1 MKSFRI
7 AGLFIISLLIAF
19 PACAKDQL
27 KQGDNE
33 KMLFEGNAAYVDKS
47 KEDVRKELAK
57 GQKPYAI
64 VVACSDSRVSPEIIF
79 NESLGKIFVIRT
91 AGNVVDP
98 ITIGSIEYA
107 VEHLKTPFL
116 VVLGH
121 QSCGA
126 VKAAIES
133 SGHAEGNIGEII
145 KKIAPAVKSAKSAAK
160 AGDNV
165 EYLSIK
171 QNVKNVIEN
180 ITSKSKIISEEKK
193 HGKVTII
200 GAYYSIE
207 TGKVEKID

>member
-7 AGLFIISLLIAF
+7 TGLFIISLIIALTS
-19 PACAKDQL
+19 CATNQVTQKSQE
-27 KQGDNE
+27 Q
-33 KMLFEGNAAYVDKS
+33 MLFSGNASYVENS
-47 KEDVRKELAK
+47 NADVRKELAK

-64 VVACSDSRVSPEIIF
+64 VVACSDSRVAPEIIF

-107 VEHLKTPFL
+107 VEHLKTPFI

-126 VKAAIES
+126 VKAALES
-133 SGHAEGNIGEII
+133 NGHAEGNIGEII
-145 KKIAPAVKSAKSAAK
+145 KKITPAVKKVKSSAK

-165 EYLSIK
+165 EYLVIK
-171 QNVKNVIEN
+171 QNVKNVIDD

-193 HGKVTII
+193 DGKVQII

-207 TGKVEKID
+207 TGKVEKLD

>member
-1 MKSFRI
+1 MKPFKI

-19 PACAKDQL
+19 PAFSKDQV
-27 KQGDNE
+27 KQNEQE
-33 KMLFEGNAAYVDKS
+33 KMLFSGNAAYVEKS
-47 KEDVRKELAK
+47 KADVRKELAK
-57 GQKPYAI
+57 GQKPYAV

-107 VEHLKTPFL
+107 VEHLGTPFI

-126 VKAAIES
+126 IKAALES
-133 SGHAEGNIGEII
+133 KGHAEGNIGEII
-145 KKIAPAVKSAKSAAK
+145 KKITPAVTKVKSTAK
-160 AGDNV
+160 AEDNV
-165 EYLSIK
+165 EYLVIK
-171 QNVKNVIEN
+171 QNVKNVIDN
-180 ITSKSKIISEEKK
+180 ITSKSKIISEEKN
-193 HGKVTII
+193 HGKVQII

-207 TGKVEKID
+207 TGKVEKLD